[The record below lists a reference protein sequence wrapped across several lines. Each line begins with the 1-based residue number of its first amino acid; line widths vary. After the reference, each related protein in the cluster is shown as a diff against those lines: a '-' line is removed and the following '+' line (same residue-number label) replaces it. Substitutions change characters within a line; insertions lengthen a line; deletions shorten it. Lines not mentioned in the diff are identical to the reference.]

1 MSGEGVYYF
10 SDGATL
16 SGVFKKGK
24 LKDGT
29 FCYTDENG
37 EYKVKIKNYKYSK
50 KITATFLNGDMIRFL
65 VSVKYFTIQEIS
77 MKEK

>member
-29 FCYTDENG
+29 FCYTDEMVN
-37 EYKVKIKNYKYSK
+37 IK
-50 KITATFLNGDMIRFL
+50 LR
-65 VSVKYFTIQEIS
+65 
-77 MKEK
+77 